1 MTTAPLAATVRL
13 EDPRQPEVEAMLRAG
28 ETFARSLYS
37 AEECF
42 LLPVEQ
48 LVAPGMTVLVARDDS
63 GAALG
68 MVALVEQEAG
78 TGELKRLFVD
88 DAARGRGVAD
98 LLLDALERAARE
110 RSIRTLRL
118 ETGTRSDA
126 ALRFYARRGYERIP
140 AFGPYVGSSSSVCM
154 ARTLNAS
161 PR

>member
-28 ETFARSLYS
+28 EAFARTLY
-37 AEECF
+37 APEECF
-42 LLPVEQ
+42 LLSVDE
-48 LVAPGMTVLVARDDS
+48 LATPGTTVLVARDAQ

-68 MVALVEQEAG
+68 MAALIEQDPGE
-78 TGELKRLFVD
+78 GELKRLFVD
-88 DAARGRGVAD
+88 DAARGQGVAD
-98 LLLDALERAARE
+98 AIMDALEQAARE

-140 AFGPYVGSSSSVCM
+140 AFGPYVGSATSVCL
-154 ARTLNAS
+154 ARELS
-161 PR
+161 

>member
-1 MTTAPLAATVRL
+1 VTAAVTVAV

-28 ETFARSLYS
+28 EAFARGLYS

-42 LLPVEQ
+42 LLPVEA
-48 LVAPGMTVLVARDDS
+48 LAAPGTTVLVARDGG

-78 TGELKRLFVD
+78 MGELKRLFVD

-98 LLLDALERAARE
+98 LLLDALEQAARE

-140 AFGPYVGSSSSVCM
+140 AFGPYVGSATSVCM
-154 ARTLNAS
+154 ARTLDGN
-161 PR
+161 PL

>member
-1 MTTAPLAATVRL
+1 
-13 EDPRQPEVEAMLRAG
+13 MLRAG
-28 ETFARSLYS
+28 EAFARTLY
-37 AEECF
+37 APEECF
-42 LLPVEQ
+42 LLSVDE
-48 LVAPGMTVLVARDDS
+48 LATPGTTVLVARDAQ

-68 MVALVEQEAG
+68 MAALVEQDPGA
-78 TGELKRLFVD
+78 GELKRLFVD
-88 DAARGRGVAD
+88 DAARGQGVAD
-98 LLLDALERAARE
+98 AIMDALEQAARE

>member
-1 MTTAPLAATVRL
+1 MTTAPLATTVRP

-28 ETFARSLYS
+28 EAFARGLYS

-48 LVAPGMTVLVARDDS
+48 LAQPGTAVLVARDGS

-68 MVALVEQEAG
+68 MVALVEHEPG

-88 DAARGRGVAD
+88 DAARGGGVAD
-98 LLLDALERAARE
+98 VLLDALEQAARE

-140 AFGPYVGSSSSVCM
+140 AFGPYVGSATSVCM
-154 ARTLNAS
+154 ERVLD
-161 PR
+161 

>member
-1 MTTAPLAATVRL
+1 MTATVTVGV
-13 EDPRQPEVEAMLRAG
+13 EDPRQPEVAAMLRAG
-28 ETFARSLYS
+28 EAFARTLY
-37 AEECF
+37 APEECF
-42 LLPVEQ
+42 LLSVDE
-48 LVAPGMTVLVARDDS
+48 LATPGTTVLVARDAQ

-68 MVALVEQEAG
+68 MAALIEQDPGE
-78 TGELKRLFVD
+78 GELKRLFVD
-88 DAARGRGVAD
+88 DAARGQGVAD
-98 LLLDALERAARE
+98 AIMDALEQAARE